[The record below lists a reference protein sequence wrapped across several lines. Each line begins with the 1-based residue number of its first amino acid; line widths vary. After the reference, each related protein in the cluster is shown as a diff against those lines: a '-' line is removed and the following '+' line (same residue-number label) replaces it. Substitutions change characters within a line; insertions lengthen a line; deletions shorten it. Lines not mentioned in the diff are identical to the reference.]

1 MRNIFMTV
9 IAAGFLLVTAMAGA
23 QTPPADNAIKSV
35 RQDLT
40 RFEKQAKGLT
50 PARKANIKRMQRLVK
65 ITRGRLNSSPNKTH
79 PSWIETDARLS
90 RLEKN
95 LETMLAGKP
104 PAPAPAAV
112 APAPAPAPSRAAKP
126 AAPAAAPPAQ
136 QKTARPAPRKP
147 APSSAV
153 ASGSLTSYQKNL
165 VLQHL
170 RKQDRRIF
178 DGKNFVA
185 GVPFPKMRNYY
196 RSYGAGFSKAVR
208 AWNTQISPS
217 SKKTADGHALRNQ
230 LVSAKKWGEAMH
242 AAIGPLEKRYNAQ
255 VRAQGQAKRQRQQQA
270 QATSAAN
277 KQACRTFSKQAMGP
291 KNREAMTRLILQKLH
306 NNQQIVSVEGV
317 KKHQEAAK
325 RVTAVCNSIDR
336 KALGSRCYYSIGG
349 PEKFPQNWCD
359 AAKNSAQLIA
369 AAAINNAKKHIKL
382 MGAAKVQT
390 PKQFM
395 ERGGWLT
402 YERPVTFKEKL
413 YFGPKAGGGSMKRVD
428 ALLAAAGAKVSQDE
442 LWGDQKKNVDALR
455 KAVVETAGTWKTP
468 PAKLKNYSSALAK
481 EGILNWHPKA
491 KVLTAFIGR
500 KSWKVHKNALGIILR
515 RTMPGYVLFK
525 LKEDPLCQL
534 RSYTLTET
542 YVGAGKFA
550 KAAGVRLGYVRFQK
564 CP

>member
-1 MRNIFMTV
+1 MHNFFMTV
-9 IAAGFLLVTAMAGA
+9 IAAGFLLVTAAAGA

-40 RFEKQAKGLT
+40 RFEKQAKGLS

-90 RLEKN
+90 RLEKG

-104 PAPAPAAV
+104 PAPAPAA
-112 APAPAPAPSRAAKP
+112 APAPARTAKP

-136 QKTARPAPRKP
+136 QKMARPAPRKP
-147 APSSAV
+147 APSAGG
-153 ASGSLTSYQKNL
+153 SGSLTDYQKKL
-165 VLQHL
+165 VTKHL
-170 RKQDRRIF
+170 KPQDKRIF
-178 DGKNFVA
+178 DGNNFVA
-185 GVPFPKMRNYY
+185 GVPFPKIRNYY
-196 RSYGAGFSKAVR
+196 RSYASGFGKAVK
-208 AWNTQISPS
+208 AWNKQIPASGKKSP
-217 SKKTADGHALRNQ
+217 DGQQIKNQ
-230 LVSAKKWGEAMH
+230 LVSAKKWGTAMQ
-242 AAIGPLEKRYNAQ
+242 AAIVPLEKRYNQQMRAKSQAQ
-255 VRAQGQAKRQRQQQA
+255 QQRRQQQ
-270 QATSAAN
+270 QALSAAN
-277 KQACRTFSKQAMGP
+277 KNACKAFSKRAMGP
-291 KNREAMTRLILQKLH
+291 DNREAMHRLILQKLH
-306 NNQQIVSVEGV
+306 NNQKIVSPEGV
-317 KKHQEAAK
+317 KKHQQAAK
-325 RVTAVCNSIDR
+325 RVTSVCNSIDR
-336 KALGSRCYYSIGG
+336 KALGSRCYFSIGG
-349 PEKFPQNWCD
+349 PEKFPNNWCD
-359 AAKNSAQLIA
+359 AAKNSNKLIA
-369 AAAINNAKKHIKL
+369 AAAINNAKAHIKL

-390 PKQFM
+390 PENFKKNN
-395 ERGGWLT
+395 GWLR
-402 YERPVTFKEKL
+402 YERPITFKEKL
-413 YFGPKAGGGSMKRVD
+413 YFGPKAGGGSMKRIN

-481 EGILNWHPKA
+481 EGIVNWHPNA
-491 KVLTAFIGR
+491 KVLTAFISR
-500 KSWKVHKNALGIILR
+500 KSWKVHKNRLGIILR